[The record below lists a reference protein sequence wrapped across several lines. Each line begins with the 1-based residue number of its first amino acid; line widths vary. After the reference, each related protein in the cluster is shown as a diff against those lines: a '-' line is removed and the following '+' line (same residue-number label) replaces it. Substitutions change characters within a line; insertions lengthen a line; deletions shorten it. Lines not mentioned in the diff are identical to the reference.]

1 MTSAAVGFQCP
12 DCLAAGQAAVRKP
25 RTRFGGQIAEGAVV
39 TKTLIGIN
47 VAAFILQY
55 LIGFN
60 ASIER
65 FSLLGYALNAQGEA
79 IGVAA
84 GQYYRI
90 VTATFMHGSIVHI
103 LFNMYVLYL
112 FGPSLEQ
119 ALGRARFITLYVL
132 SAVGGS
138 VVSLTF
144 SASNTPSV
152 GASGAIFGLMGAT
165 LVVRAAMREEV
176 TSVLVFI
183 GINLA
188 FGFVVPSIDWRA
200 HVGGLIVGSVVAALF
215 AYGPV
220 LVQRDRSRATRG
232 GLTPGGA
239 VVSHQPAA
247 QVVVF
252 SGIAVV
258 IVIMV
263 ALVMYR
269 VQQLRGF

>member
-1 MTSAAVGFQCP
+1 M
-12 DCLAAGQAAVRKP
+12 
-25 RTRFGGQIAEGAVV
+25 
-39 TKTLIGIN
+39 
-47 VAAFILQY
+47 
-55 LIGFN
+55 
-60 ASIER
+60 
-65 FSLLGYALNAQGEA
+65 
-79 IGVAA
+79 
-84 GQYYRI
+84 
-90 VTATFMHGSIVHI
+90 
-103 LFNMYVLYL
+103 
-112 FGPSLEQ
+112 
-119 ALGRARFITLYVL
+119 
-132 SAVGGS
+132 
-138 VVSLTF
+138 
-144 SASNTPSV
+144 
-152 GASGAIFGLMGAT
+152 
-165 LVVRAAMREEV
+165 

>member
-1 MTSAAVGFQCP
+1 M
-12 DCLAAGQAAVRKP
+12 RKP

-65 FSLLGYALNAQGEA
+65 FSLLGYALNTQGEA

-119 ALGRARFITLYVL
+119 ALGRARFVTLYVL

-176 TSVLVFI
+176 SSVLFFI

-200 HVGGLIVGSVVAALF
+200 HVGGLIVGSAVAALF

-239 VVSHQPAA
+239 VVSRQPAA

-252 SGIAVV
+252 SGIAVIV
-258 IVIMV
+258 VIMV